1 MGRNKQIQKDTGFD
15 KPFDIVPANVGGGY
29 NLRGL
34 PGDSTPQSR
43 FVKAF
48 YLREYA
54 LLNAPPGNMSC
65 VLTLCQALLNS
76 VFIPRGKAP
85 HMGKKGTYM
94 VRSYVD
100 MQWRSI
106 DLSEAKLDAGG
117 KSLRAPVETGEVNV
131 GNALS
136 TLHPYAVVS
145 PPGSVNTTDQIE
157 DSSRDRRS
165 EEFPCTAGGGLERL
179 DGFSCRISSFEY
191 SAQGYLL
198 SAQIMLILAISVAC
212 CICGTCCGY
221 VLGYRQQKTEP
232 KNDCSID
239 NEFA

>member
-1 MGRNKQIQKDTGFD
+1 MG
-15 KPFDIVPANVGGGY
+15 
-29 NLRGL
+29 
-34 PGDSTPQSR
+34 
-43 FVKAF
+43 
-48 YLREYA
+48 
-54 LLNAPPGNMSC
+54 PPGNMSC

-76 VFIPRGKAP
+76 VFIPRGVEGGRFPIEFTQWAVLKAP
-85 HMGKKGTYM
+85 HMGPHGTYM